1 MASLK
6 GSRNTAIGMFV
17 DGLTIKIAKLSIK
30 GKNVVVEELQS
41 ATLAARLEEPKMQ
54 MLEGGMETTGEGAE
68 SFTAAPM
75 MEASAD
81 LGTGDNNSVMLG
93 LLSKYPVD
101 KYVLGYALEEPSIYY
116 HVFET
121 DFGLEGKKLKTRIV
135 TELQSVRATMPPTD
149 SVDTFFSAEKS
160 LVSVIREDGLVVLRS
175 LEAIKPFVGNR
186 LPRISLIESADIALM
201 NLARANFGFAPDD
214 FSAVVYIGT
223 EFTRII
229 FMKGSEFL
237 HFAPVIGEGHDA
249 PNIQNTV
256 YSRLLLEQDNIGIP
270 RLNKILLAGECH
282 QIAFDEFLH
291 EQLSDVEIQYLNTP
305 YLDTSALSPETQEQI
320 PEFAIPIATAWKIL
334 DDIHPAFYPINLLP
348 GSVRE
353 GQKVFKLAWHG
364 YLLVVLIFLGTFFF
378 TSRFTNLRTET
389 VKKENT
395 LVQLQRRIEENQR
408 LQGAIADLNEQIRR
422 YNVALAKYD
431 SLVPG
436 ADRWS
441 RGLTRLTKGVE
452 DVNSIW
458 VTNLQSM
465 AGDAMELKGYSL
477 YRDRIPRIAAQF
489 DNSTLSKVEETKIR
503 EKTPTVYYFTIGVPP
518 QKEAGQA
525 FTIARPDSAK

>member
-17 DGLTIKIAKLSIK
+17 DGLNVKIAKLSIN

-54 MLEGGMETTGEGAE
+54 MLEAGTEGGGEGGE
-68 SFTAAPM
+68 SFGSTPLLESAA
-75 MEASAD
+75 E
-81 LGTGDNNSVMLG
+81 LGMNDNNSVILG
-93 LLSKYPVD
+93 LLSRYPAD

-121 DFGLEGKKLKTRIV
+121 DFGLEGKKLKTKIV
-135 TELQSVRATMPPTD
+135 GELQNVRATAPPID
-149 SVDTFFSAEKS
+149 SVDTFFSAEKN

-175 LEAIKPFVGNR
+175 LEAIKPFMGNR
-186 LPRISLIESADIALM
+186 LPRISLIESADLALM

-214 FSAVVYIGT
+214 FSAIVYVGV

-282 QIAFDEFLH
+282 HIAFDEFLH

-305 YLDTSALSPETQEQI
+305 YLDTSVLAPEVQEQI

-364 YLLVVLIFLGTFFF
+364 YLLVGLIFLGTFFF
-378 TSRFTNLRTET
+378 TSRFTNLRTE
-389 VKKENT
+389 VAKKENT
-395 LVQLQRRIEENQR
+395 LVQLERRVEENQR
-408 LQGAIADLNEQIRR
+408 LQTAIADLNEQIRR

-441 RGLTRLTKGVE
+441 RALSRLTKGVE

-465 AGDAMELKGYSL
+465 AGDAMELKGYAL
-477 YRDRIPRIAAQF
+477 MRDRIPRISAQF

-503 EKTPTVYYFTIGVPP
+503 EKTPTVYYFTITVPP
-518 QKEAGQA
+518 QKETAGGL
-525 FTIARPDSAK
+525 TLTRRDSVK